1 MTDLRDALVDAL
13 GKAFEESGHPYSFY
27 NIQTAADTA
36 ITVVEA
42 WTAKELAKAPAKTTK
57 KPRA

>member
-36 ITVVEA
+36 ITVV
-42 WTAKELAKAPAKTTK
+42 
-57 KPRA
+57 